1 MSYLE
6 TGVLQLSDIIVP
18 SEERF
23 EKGPVAIVE
32 CVQQIPCN
40 PCVDSCSRGAISIE
54 GSINSIPKV
63 DFDLCNGCGIC
74 VANCPGL
81 AIFLIDRTYKDTRAQ
96 VGLPYEFQPLPDQGE
111 TVLLLD
117 RAGEICGE
125 GEVVKVRNAKA
136 QDRTPIVFLSMR
148 KDLAMKTRFF
158 RRKNR

>member
-54 GSINSIPKV
+54 GSINAIPKV
-63 DFDLCNGCGIC
+63 DFELCNGCGIC

-81 AIFLIDRTYKDTRAQ
+81 AIFLIDRTYEDTRAQ

-158 RRKNR
+158 RRKTR